1 MVMKTKKKF
10 VIVGVISFC
19 MQSVFAAPIEE
30 YFFEPDA
37 TYPVHTALG
46 IVTQIELSP
55 KEVIKDFGS
64 GLSKGWELVR
74 RENVFSV
81 SWARHSPSRNRIE
94 EFLRIP

>member
-1 MVMKTKKKF
+1 MVMKTKEKF
-10 VIVGVISFC
+10 VILGVISFC

-55 KEVIKDFGS
+55 
-64 GLSKGWELVR
+64 
-74 RENVFSV
+74 
-81 SWARHSPSRNRIE
+81 
-94 EFLRIP
+94 